1 MSWLRRLTNTFRT
14 GRLRG
19 DIDRELEFHVAER
32 ADQLCAEGLSHD
44 EARRRARLQF
54 GSPAAQIER
63 TRDVDVSGALDGLL
77 RNIRHAWRGLIRT
90 PGFTLTAVLTL
101 ALGIG
106 ANGAVFSAID
116 AVLLQP
122 LPYRDADR
130 LVRLRQTMPAF
141 GETDVA
147 GARIL
152 DWRRLGS
159 SFEALSGWVMED
171 LSDTTAGLPERV
183 RRVTVLPGFLEAWGI
198 APALGRGFTDAEHTL
213 GGPPAVLISDRYW
226 RGRFGADPQVLA
238 KSVRF
243 GDRSYAVVGVMPAS
257 FAFLERDA
265 DWWTPEW
272 TDAPWS
278 QSRQFR
284 STTGIGRLKPG
295 VTIEQ
300 ARADLARAQT
310 QLAAL
315 FPATDRD
322 VQPVVLPL
330 KEDIVGASRGSLWLL
345 FGAVSVLLLIAC
357 SNIAALLLSRGAAR
371 AQEIA
376 VRSALGATRSTVARQ
391 LLTEA
396 GVLAVAGG
404 AAGLLVAV
412 GAAAALRRLA
422 PDLPRLQDA
431 GVDVR
436 ILVYT
441 MACVVVVTL
450 LCGLLPA
457 LRSSRGALQRAA
469 GQRVSARHS
478 LQWLLAGTQV
488 ALAVTLLSGAGL
500 LLRSVMALSQVDAGF
515 DSTHVLTFRISGSF
529 GEEQDYNRTVQRI
542 NRTLDELR
550 AMPGVTAAAT
560 TTQLPGTPGGVSA
573 EFELVEGRA
582 GERFPA
588 EVRVVSPSYF
598 ETMRIPIAAGELC
611 RRPVDATGTTEVM
624 VNRRFAERYLAGRQ
638 AVGMHLAAVSP
649 DRIIGVVGDAR
660 EQGIDRSPAPAVYMC
675 FSAPTPFPLF
685 LVRTSGDPAALSS
698 AVRLKINEL
707 EPLRSVYDVAPLE
720 ERIGDAYAENRLR
733 TVVLGALAVTALV
746 LACLGIYGTLGY
758 LVSLRRRE
766 IGLRLALGAAR
777 SRILRQFVGQGVR
790 VAAVACAFG
799 LALSFVFTR
808 ALSGMLFGVTPNDP
822 ATLAAAVGGVLSVA
836 ALAALIPAARAA
848 LVQPMRTL
856 RDE

>member
-1 MSWLRRLTNTFRT
+1 MSWRSRLLNTFRT
-14 GRLRG
+14 GRLR
-19 DIDRELEFHVAER
+19 REISREISFHVAER
-32 ADQLCAEGLSHD
+32 ADQLRTEGLSDD
-44 EARRRARLQF
+44 EAMRQARLQF
-54 GSPAAQIER
+54 GSPAAQIEQ
-63 TRDVDVSGALDGLL
+63 TRDVDIARTVDTLL
-77 RNIRHAWRGLIRT
+77 RNLRHACRGLRRT
-90 PGFTLTAVLTL
+90 PGFTLTAVVTL

-147 GARIL
+147 GIRVQ
-152 DWRRLGS
+152 DWRRLGA
-159 SFEALSGWVMED
+159 SFDAITGYVVED

-183 RRVTVLPGFLEAWGI
+183 HRATVLPGFLDVWGI
-198 APALGRGFTDAEHTL
+198 TPALGRGFTDAEHRI
-213 GGPPAVLISDRYW
+213 GGPPAALISDRYW
-226 RGRFGADPQVLA
+226 RTRFGADPQVLS
-238 KSVRF
+238 KLVHF
-243 GDRSYAVVGVMPAS
+243 GNRSYAVIGVMPAS
-257 FAFLERDA
+257 FAFLDRDA

-272 TDAPWS
+272 IDAPWS
-278 QSRQFR
+278 QARQFR
-284 STTGIGRLKPG
+284 STTAIGRLKPG

-300 ARADLARAQT
+300 ARADLARAQS
-310 QLAAL
+310 QLAGL
-315 FPATDRD
+315 FPATDKD

-330 KEDIVGASRGSLWLL
+330 KEHIVGASRGSLWLL

-357 SNIAALLLSRGAAR
+357 SNIAALLLSRGAGRAR
-371 AQEIA
+371 EIA
-376 VRSALGATRSTVARQ
+376 VRSALGATRSTVALQ

-404 AAGLLVAV
+404 AAGLLVAI

-422 PDLPRLQDA
+422 PELPRLQDA
-431 GVDVR
+431 GIDAR
-436 ILVYT
+436 ILLYT
-441 MACVVVVTL
+441 TGCVVVVTL

-457 LRSSRGALQRAA
+457 LRSSRDALHSA

-500 LLRSVMALSQVDAGF
+500 LLRSIIALSQVAPGF
-515 DSTHVLTFRISGSF
+515 DAAHVLTFRISGSF
-529 GEEQDYNRTVQRI
+529 GEEQDYTRTVQRI
-542 NRTLDELR
+542 NHTLDELSET
-550 AMPGVTAAAT
+550 PGVTAAAT
-560 TTQLPGTPGGVSA
+560 TTSVPGTPGGLSA

-582 GERFPA
+582 GERLPA

-598 ETMRIPIAAGELC
+598 EAMRIPIVSGELC

-624 VNRRFAERYLAGRQ
+624 VNRQFAERYLAGRQ
-638 AVGMHLAAVSP
+638 AVGKHLRANSP
-649 DRIIGVVGDAR
+649 DRIIGIVGDAR
-660 EQGIDRSPAPAVYMC
+660 ELGIDRSPTPAVYMC
-675 FSAPTPFPLF
+675 FSAPTPFPIF
-685 LVRTSGDPAALSS
+685 LVRTSGEPASVAS
-698 AVRLKINEL
+698 AVRLKIHQL
-707 EPLRSVYDVAPLE
+707 EPLRSVYDIAPLN

-733 TVVLGALAVTALV
+733 TIVLGAIAVTALA

-758 LVSLRRRE
+758 LVGLRRRE

-777 SRILRQFVGQGVR
+777 GSILRQFVGQGMR
-790 VAAVACAFG
+790 VTAIACAFG
-799 LALSFVFTR
+799 LALSFAFTR

-822 ATLAAAVGGVLSVA
+822 ATLAGAVGGVLAVA